1 MTRPSGYGIELAGH
15 GQGGY
20 GQGGYGQVRG
30 IDQ

>member
-1 MTRPSGYGIELAGH
+1 MTGPSGYGIELAGY

-30 IDQ
+30 IDR